1 MKLTRLRIAAVAV
14 AVACAS
20 GTPAVRADDKAKGEV
35 KCSMEFS
42 LKGWSAFYKTAKGEG
57 TIKCSNGQTLAV
69 EVKSE
74 GGGLTFGKSDVKNG
88 TGTFSDVSSIDDVLG
103 SYAYAAAD
111 AGAVK
116 SSAAR
121 VMTKGEVSLA
131 LAGTGEGWNLGV
143 DAGKFTITR
152 AGAKSK

>member
-1 MKLTRLRIAAVAV
+1 M
-14 AVACAS
+14 
-20 GTPAVRADDKAKGEV
+20 D
-35 KCSMEFS
+35 FS

-57 TIKCSNGQTLAV
+57 TIKCSNGQSLAV
-69 EVKSE
+69 EIKSE

-88 TGTFSDVSSIDDVLG
+88 TGTFSSVASIDELLG

-121 VMTKGEVSLA
+121 AMTKGEVSLA
-131 LAGTGEGWNLGV
+131 LAGTGDGWNLGV
-143 DAGKFTITR
+143 DAGKFTITK
-152 AGAKSK
+152 AGAKKK